1 MLREVP
7 CVSQSLSKHEDLEFF
22 EDKIE
27 KGLVAQ
33 ILRPSSPRG
42 IFADFWSHWPI
53 DLTGSSRDWKTCWL
67 SRLLG

>member
-33 ILRPSSPRG
+33 IVRPSSPRG

-53 DLTGSSRDWKTCWL
+53 GSKAHQEI
-67 SRLLG
+67 GKPAG